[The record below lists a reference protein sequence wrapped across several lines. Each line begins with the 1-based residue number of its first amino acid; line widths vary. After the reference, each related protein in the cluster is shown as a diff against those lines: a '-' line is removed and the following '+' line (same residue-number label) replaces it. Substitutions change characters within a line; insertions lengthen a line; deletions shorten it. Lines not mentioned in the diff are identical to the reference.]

1 LKQKIPIITVL
12 SFEMNE
18 SRDKHRLI
26 LIGQRIRSVR
36 ERHGLSQDYIAEAC
50 DVTKGNLSMIEN
62 GQKDFYFTTFL
73 EIAKGIGVDPKILL
87 DY

>member
-1 LKQKIPIITVL
+1 
-12 SFEMNE
+12 MNE
-18 SRDKHRLI
+18 SRDKQRLI

-36 ERHGLSQDYIAEAC
+36 ESQGLSQDDIAEAC

-73 EIAKGIGVDPKILL
+73 EIAKGLGVDPKNLL
-87 DY
+87 EY